1 MLSPFPRNNP
11 LPVPPTE
18 TETHPPNDEGG
29 SQLEIFIIM
38 SATAPDLVLCD
49 IQTPEMWVWARI
61 RTNGPR
67 SEVGRRSFVKVF
79 IIHNS
84 SLLPG

>member
-18 TETHPPNDEGG
+18 TETHPSNDEGG

-49 IQTPEMWVWARI
+49 IQTPETRETRDWPELELMARGLRWAAGTRQ
-61 RTNGPR
+61 
-67 SEVGRRSFVKVF
+67 VVC
-79 IIHNS
+79 
-84 SLLPG
+84 

>member
-49 IQTPEMWVWARI
+49 IQTPETRLWPELELMARGLRWAGTRQ
-61 RTNGPR
+61 
-67 SEVGRRSFVKVF
+67 VVC
-79 IIHNS
+79 
-84 SLLPG
+84 